1 MNKLPAA
8 DARGAK
14 SNWFAAALAYG
25 DPRAISM
32 LFLGFSSGLPF
43 MLVFNT
49 LSAWLRQS
57 GIDRATIGM
66 LAWVGIVLTIKF
78 LWAPIID
85 RVRLPLLYSL
95 LGRRRSWMLVGQVG
109 VIAGLVVLSRAEPTV
124 SILYIA
130 LSALAVA
137 FFETTQDI
145 AVDAWRIEV
154 APAEL
159 RGVMAAT
166 YQFGYRI
173 AVMVASAG
181 ALWIAADH
189 GWHVAY
195 LCMAAMGGVGIVA
208 TLCTREP
215 EARTP
220 QESVMREQR
229 VIDWMEH
236 RRHWPAPLRRVGAH
250 FVSAVV
256 SPLIDF
262 FARFG
267 SKLALAILVF
277 ASTYRLTDYVMGVMA
292 NPFYLDHGY
301 TLKQIAAVVKGYGLV
316 ASLVGVLVGGAI
328 VARLGAVRALIVGS
342 VMVMLS
348 NIGFSILA
356 TTTAPTLIGL
366 AAANSL
372 DNLALGIHGTAL
384 VAFLSG
390 LTSASYTATQYAL
403 LSSLYALP
411 GKVLM
416 GTSGF
421 VVEAIGYPRFFLYT
435 ASLSLPA
442 LMVLYWLTRN
452 SRTTLFALPQTKSS
466 SVS

>member
-1 MNKLPAA
+1 
-8 DARGAK
+8 
-14 SNWFAAALAYG
+14 
-25 DPRAISM
+25 M
-32 LFLGFSSGLPF
+32 LCLGFACGLPF

-66 LAWVGIVLTIKF
+66 LAWVGIVVSIKF
-78 LWAPIID
+78 LWAPVID
-85 RVRLPLLYSL
+85 RVRVPLLYSL
-95 LGRRRSWMLVGQVG
+95 LGRRRSWMLVGQIG
-109 VIAGLVVLSRAEPTV
+109 VILGLVALSRAEPTV

-130 LSALAVA
+130 LSAIFIA

-154 APAEL
+154 APPEL
-159 RGVMAAT
+159 RGVMAAA

-189 GWHVAY
+189 GWHTAY
-195 LCMAAMGGVGIVA
+195 LSMAAMGGVGILA
-208 TLCTREP
+208 TCCTREP
-215 EARTP
+215 QAKAP

-229 VIDWMEH
+229 VIDWLEH
-236 RRHWPAPLRRVGAH
+236 RQHWPEPLRHAGAH

-256 SPLIDF
+256 TPLIDF
-262 FARFG
+262 FGRFG
-267 SKLALAILVF
+267 PKLAISILVF

-301 TLKQIAAVVKGYGLV
+301 TLKQIATVVKGYGLI
-316 ASLVGVLVGGAI
+316 ASLVGVLVGGTV
-328 VARLGAVRALIVGS
+328 VARLGAVRALVVGS
-342 VMVMLS
+342 AMVMLS
-348 NIGFSILA
+348 NIGFSLLA
-356 TTTAPTLIGL
+356 TTTSPTLLGL

-411 GKVLM
+411 GKLLM

-421 VVEAIGYPRFFLYT
+421 VVDAIGYSRFFLYT

-442 LMVLYWLTRN
+442 LLILFWLTRRE
-452 SRTTLFALPQTKSS
+452 SHAALFALPQEKSS
-466 SVS
+466 SVN

>member
-8 DARGAK
+8 DAPGAK
-14 SNWFAAALAYG
+14 SNWFAAILAYR

-57 GIDRATIGM
+57 GIARATIGM

-95 LGRRRSWMLVGQVG
+95 LGRRRSWMLVGQIG

-130 LSALAVA
+130 LSALVVA

-159 RGVMAAT
+159 RGVMAAM
-166 YQFGYRI
+166 YQFGYRM

-215 EARTP
+215 QARTP
-220 QESVMREQR
+220 QESMMREQR

-236 RRHWPAPLRRVGAH
+236 RRHWPAPLRHVGAH
-250 FVSAVV
+250 LVSAVV

-267 SKLALAILVF
+267 SKLALAVLVF

-316 ASLVGVLVGGAI
+316 ASLVGVLVGGAV

-356 TTTAPTLIGL
+356 TTTTPTLVGL
-366 AAANSL
+366 AVANSL

-421 VVEAIGYPRFFLYT
+421 VVEAVGYPRFFLYT

-452 SRTTLFALPQTKSS
+452 SRATLFALPQTKSS
-466 SVS
+466 SVG